1 MFKTT
6 YSRILAIC
14 LSIISVSLIFVAII
28 NYTIAKEANDKAINS
43 MMNSVSE
50 SYSKSI
56 SQWAVSKA
64 QMITALAE
72 GVKQSTDP
80 VSLFRQIKAS
90 GEFQGV
96 YMGLTD
102 GTAKFADA
110 EHIPSDYDP
119 RLRPWYKLGQIKQTP
134 AITEPYI
141 DAETNGL
148 TVSFVAPIMVN
159 NTLQGVVSGD
169 ASLKNVSDN
178 VKAIRP
184 FPSSLGILIDDTGK
198 IIAHPDDKA
207 IFKNITDFIPDL
219 NLHEALDAK
228 QSFNVIWNG
237 TSHFI
242 ISKSVPGTAWHLL
255 ILLDRDEATAGLDA
269 QVYASLISLGI
280 ILLMASLILGLTLKK
295 TLQRLLTIRDAM
307 DDISSGSNDL
317 TRSLPQHGQDEIAQ
331 IASSFNRFR
340 ETLRGMILQIKE
352 IASALHCAA
361 QEIELGN
368 NDLSS
373 RTDSAAASIQQT
385 AASLEQISAAVSQTA
400 GSAEKIN
407 EKSRLLS
414 QDASNGGRIV
424 SNMLTTIDD
433 IVVAS
438 GKIGNIT
445 NVIDSIAFQTNI
457 LALNAAVE
465 AARAGEQGRGFA
477 VVASEVRN
485 LAQRSAQ
492 AAKEIKELIED
503 TTAQVTTGSAQTREA
518 SARINEI
525 VDGVSVV
532 TSVITEITQATG
544 EQMRGINEINQAV
557 AQLDSMVHQNSELV
571 TESSSAS
578 SALAGQT
585 QELNTLIGHFKV

>member
-6 YSRILAIC
+6 YARILAVC
-14 LSIISVSLIFVAII
+14 LAIMSVSLICVTII
-28 NYTIAKEANDKAINS
+28 NYTIAKEANDKAING
-43 MMNSVSE
+43 MMDSIAE

-56 SQWAVSKA
+56 SQWAISKA

-72 GVKQSTDP
+72 GVKQTTDP

-96 YMGLTD
+96 YMGLPD

-119 RLRPWYKLGQIKQTP
+119 RNRPWYKLGQENRAP

-148 TVSFVAPIMVN
+148 TVSFVTPIMVN
-159 NTLQGVVSGD
+159 NSLQGVVSGD

-184 FPSSLGILIDDTGK
+184 FPSSLGILIDETGK
-198 IIAHPDDKA
+198 VIAHPDDNA
-207 IFKNITDFIPDL
+207 IFKNITDIIPDL
-219 NLHEALDAK
+219 NLHETLVAK
-228 QSFNVIWNG
+228 QVFNVTWNG
-237 TSHFI
+237 TSYLM
-242 ISKSVPGTAWHLL
+242 ISKSIPGSAWHLL
-255 ILLDRDEATAGLDA
+255 ILLDRKEATAGLDA
-269 QVYASLISLGI
+269 QVYTSLISLGI
-280 ILLMASLILGLTLKK
+280 ILLVASLLLGLMLKK
-295 TLQRLLTIRDAM
+295 TLKRLLAIRDAM

-317 TRSLPQHGQDEIAQ
+317 TRSLPQHGHDEIAQ
-331 IASSFNRFR
+331 IAFSFNTFR

-438 GKIGNIT
+438 SKIGNIT

-503 TTAQVTTGSAQTREA
+503 TTAQVTTGSEQTREA

-585 QELNTLIGHFKV
+585 QELNTLVGHFKV